1 MCRKERRLAVD
12 QEAMV
17 TKTLTENMIRSG
29 AALVA
34 MLDKRGLAPDAALWF
49 YFPDIGEWK
58 LVLAE
63 VKLSHQGPRV
73 FYKLIQDAIS
83 KADPQL
89 KEVSLDSVAL
99 AVPNAPIISLLS
111 SAVQTG
117 PGISGIRF
125 TNNVVNGTVV
135 EDAYIYR
142 LTSKSG
148 GDEKRGYSAGQS
160 DR

>member
-1 MCRKERRLAVD
+1 
-12 QEAMV
+12 MV
-17 TKTLTENMIRSG
+17 AKLLTENMIRSG

-34 MLDKRGLAPDAALWF
+34 MLDERGLAPDAALWF
-49 YFPDIGEWK
+49 YFPDIGKWK

-63 VKLSHQGPRV
+63 VKLSRQGPRV

-83 KADPQL
+83 QADPQL
-89 KEVSLDSVAL
+89 EEVSLDSVAL

-117 PGISGIRF
+117 PGIGGIRF
-125 TNNVVNGTVV
+125 TSNVVNGTLV

-142 LTSKSG
+142 LTSKAG
-148 GDEKRGYSAGQS
+148 GDEKRARNAGQS

>member
-1 MCRKERRLAVD
+1 
-12 QEAMV
+12 MV
-17 TKTLTENMIRSG
+17 AKPLTENMIRSG

-63 VKLSHQGPRV
+63 VKLSRQGPRV
-73 FYKLIQDAIS
+73 FYKLIQDVIS
-83 KADPQL
+83 KADPPL
-89 KEVSLDSVAL
+89 EEVPLDSVAL
-99 AVPNAPIISLLS
+99 AAPNAPIISLLS

-125 TNNVVNGTVV
+125 TNNVVNGTVI

-142 LTSKSG
+142 LTSDG
-148 GDEKRGYSAGQS
+148 GRDERRASSAGQG
-160 DR
+160 DG